1 MMEILFS
8 IINTLSIF
16 TLQSYRSTFSGIGI
30 LLILIQ
36 LEINLITNF
45 MAFVE
50 VSTAFDDVVGE
61 LFSLMIL
68 VLGAVEAAL
77 GLSLLVGF
85 YRLSS
90 HLSINL

>member
-1 MMEILFS
+1 
-8 IINTLSIF
+8 
-16 TLQSYRSTFSGIGI
+16 
-30 LLILIQ
+30 
-36 LEINLITNF
+36 

-50 VSTAFDDVVGE
+50 ISTAFDDIIGE

-90 HLSINL
+90 HLSLNL